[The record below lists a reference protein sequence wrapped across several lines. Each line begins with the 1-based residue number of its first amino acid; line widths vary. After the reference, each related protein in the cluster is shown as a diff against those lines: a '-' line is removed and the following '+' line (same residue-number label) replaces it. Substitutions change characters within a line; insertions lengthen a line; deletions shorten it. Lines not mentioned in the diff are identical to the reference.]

1 MRGAPPP
8 GTRPVLKASV
18 RLHWTGPAQQ
28 IASAAG
34 PAQRWLVFNTGWP
47 AGSSTHAASL
57 QGGFGGCHLLP
68 LRLSAAAAGWLRCGT
83 VVLWLQQSAPAQAS
97 MEGGIALGRPG
108 GRCPTRCRARP
119 GDWRCHG
126 CRRQRAPAALPAA
139 LPSAASHQSRRLPAV
154 QRRHCVPCRHTLGC
168 TRAQPPAVGV
178 YSCCR
183 LPGRSGSKGPC
194 CRACPARRARAC
206 RLAQVALHA
215 CSQLWLHAV
224 NALASARMEE
234 DWLNGQVW
242 QRLQAPLPG
251 APGRLALPCVPAAA
265 RCWRAGR
272 VWGRLRLSGL
282 CPQQGARI
290 FSKRR
295 HPNSGCMPCGL
306 CRPALTRRSPYGAGL
321 PSLLP
326 GLPRAA
332 RASMLARASGFGMLR
347 GVGSA
352 ARTHRRGGAAGTCCP
367 PALLVFTD

>member
-194 CRACPARRARAC
+194 CRACPARRARTC

-215 CSQLWLHAV
+215 CSQLWLHVV
-224 NALASARMEE
+224 NRACVGSHGRGLAERA
-234 DWLNGQVW
+234 G
-242 QRLQAPLPG
+242 
-251 APGRLALPCVPAAA
+251 LAAAASPAAGRA
-265 RCWRAGR
+265 RATGATMRAG
-272 VWGRLRLSGL
+272 G
-282 CPQQGARI
+282 GAVLA
-290 FSKRR
+290 
-295 HPNSGCMPCGL
+295 C
-306 CRPALTRRSPYGAGL
+306 GAGL
-321 PSLLP
+321 
-326 GLPRAA
+326 
-332 RASMLARASGFGMLR
+332 
-347 GVGSA
+347 GSA
-352 ARTHRRGGAAGTCCP
+352 APLRPLPTAGCLNIQQAAP
-367 PALLVFTD
+367 P